1 MRTQSG
7 LRVLFVVTI
16 AVILSATLL
25 WGQKSTNIG
34 PKYDA
39 ATETTLK
46 GTVEDIKIVPG
57 PGEGEHLLIKTGD
70 QSILVHVAP
79 GTFLKEMDVEFA
91 KGDDVEV
98 VGSKIKNAE
107 GQDEIL
113 AREVSRK
120 NSSLVLRDKKGI
132 PIWAIW
138 DPGKN

>member
-7 LRVLFVVTI
+7 LKALFFVAI

-25 WGQKSTNIG
+25 WAQKPTNIG

-39 ATETTLK
+39 TTETTLK
-46 GTVEDIKIVPG
+46 GTVEEIKVVPG
-57 PGEGEHLLIKTGD
+57 PGEGEHLVVKSGD
-70 QSILVHVAP
+70 QSVLVHVAP

-113 AREVSRK
+113 AREVTKK
-120 NSSLVLRDKKGI
+120 NNSLVLRDKKGV
-132 PIWAIW
+132 PIWVIW
-138 DPGKN
+138 DPGKS

>member
-7 LRVLFVVTI
+7 LKVLFVVVI

-25 WGQKSTNIG
+25 WAQKPTNIG
-34 PKYDA
+34 PKYNG

-46 GTVEDIKIVPG
+46 GTVEEIKAVPG
-57 PGEGEHLLIKTGD
+57 PGEGEHLLVKTGD
-70 QSILVHVAP
+70 QTILVHVGP
-79 GTFLKEMDVEFA
+79 ETFLKEMDVAYA
-91 KGDDVEV
+91 KGDEVEV
-98 VGSKIKNAE
+98 VGSKIKNTE